1 MDRHAVTSKGSLN
14 ELTLPGIESLKP
26 KKKPQ
31 AVQAYSTK
39 YYQSHIQPVFEQKL
53 TKLKQAGKTFVKITE
68 RNKLIQAMWEDE
80 KAEIRDKIENEL
92 AQWVGKENTWL
103 EREKARMVEGIKSR
117 PPDEYQQCTQSQTW
131 LGFGLIHK

>member
-1 MDRHAVTSKGSLN
+1 M
-14 ELTLPGIESLKP
+14 
-26 KKKPQ
+26 
-31 AVQAYSTK
+31 QAYSTK
-39 YYQSHIQPVFEQKL
+39 YQSHIRPVFEQKL
-53 TKLKQAGKTFVKITE
+53 TELKQAGKPFIEIAE

-92 AQWVGKENTWL
+92 AQWAGKENTQV

-117 PPDEYQQCTQSQTW
+117 TPDEYQRCAQSQTW